1 VPPVGASQKTSPAGL
16 YQVAFSPRE
25 LPQSHDIAFNASN
38 VLKEAKKQHEQ
49 EFEGIDH
56 EQSWRAFKGK
66 NLEKLIEYI
75 IVDEVR
81 ALGLE
86 VVNGNTLERTNANN
100 LSRVLSQVKRNLLV
114 EFSEFGFNLK
124 LQSRN
129 EPSVSLCIKLT
140 KLIFLL
146 VDDFQYPELTTHSLF
161 TSINFEYNK
170 IERYQK
176 LTSTN

>member
-1 VPPVGASQKTSPAGL
+1 
-16 YQVAFSPRE
+16 
-25 LPQSHDIAFNASN
+25 
-38 VLKEAKKQHEQ
+38 
-49 EFEGIDH
+49 
-56 EQSWRAFKGK
+56 
-66 NLEKLIEYI
+66 
-75 IVDEVR
+75 
-81 ALGLE
+81 

-100 LSRVLSQVKRNLLV
+100 LSWVLSQVKRNLLV

-129 EPSVSLCIKLT
+129 KPSVSLCIKLT